1 MATSHA
7 TAADPTPETLPI
19 FHRFPALPPELRDA
33 IWTSA
38 AHNAF
43 ELYHYM
49 TEQNPRL
56 FCSHVPSAPERY
68 RVNLDARLDFKA
80 AEVRLIEG
88 LMALLLTSKESNL
101 QSMQTI
107 RGYQE
112 PEDRQLPLLGLWG
125 TTLRGSLMRQ
135 LIMPRNDIFCMQHSL
150 KYFAS
155 PHAGLGRFAAST
167 GRRLRHIMMGIGR
180 VTAMNHQ
187 QIEALLQRVP
197 RLETLYVDVSLLRFN
212 HRPRIIP
219 INPCQLH
226 HYDFKRNMT
235 WLCDLPS
242 APPSEHGEESVDDY
256 GVATEDEVVE
266 GAGDSK
272 GSTQVGERAVDY
284 HRILRRLQPGGFQ
297 SLWTLCA
304 EAKVTVRFIARTG
317 WHAER
322 FHHEE
327 I

>member
-1 MATSHA
+1 
-7 TAADPTPETLPI
+7 
-19 FHRFPALPPELRDA
+19 
-33 IWTSA
+33 
-38 AHNAF
+38 
-43 ELYHYM
+43 M

-56 FCSHVPSAPERY
+56 FCAHVPSAPERY
-68 RVNLDARLDFKA
+68 RVNLDARLDFKE

-88 LMALLLTSKESNL
+88 LMALLLASKESNL

-112 PEDRQLPLLGLWG
+112 PEEDRQLPLLGLWG
-125 TTLRGSLMRQ
+125 STRRGSLIRQ
-135 LIMPRNDIFCMQHSL
+135 LIMPRNDIFCMQQSL
-150 KYFAS
+150 KYFA
-155 PHAGLGRFAAST
+155 ACRTGLGSLAALT
-167 GRRLRHIMMGIGR
+167 GRRLRHIMIGIGR
-180 VTAMNHQ
+180 ATAMNHL
-187 QIEALLQRVP
+187 QIETLLQRVP

-212 HRPRIIP
+212 HFPRIIP

-226 HYDFKRNMT
+226 DYDFKRNMT

-242 APPSEHGEESVDDY
+242 APPSEHGEESADDY
-256 GVATEDEVVE
+256 GVTAEDEVVE
-266 GAGDSK
+266 GADDSK
-272 GSTQVGERAVDY
+272 GSTQVGERVVDY
-284 HRILRRLQPGGFQ
+284 HRILRHLQPGSFQ
-297 SLWTLCA
+297 SLWTSCA